1 ITVID
6 TSTLDIPLDKE
17 LNLSGDLAGSGHFVK
32 TGEGAVLLQGEMSFE
47 GVTHIKEGMISLLN
61 KEANEGAVGSKVI
74 LDGGT
79 LRLQDA
85 RDYAA
90 IAWDLE
96 VPEGAEGTIRTDGR
110 STMLGTLTGGGV
122 LNVDIPY
129 VRTDFEGD
137 WSAFTGTLNIL
148 GSSGD
153 FRIGNSASYPH
164 AELNLQ
170 KGSIY
175 PITAAAARAGIQ
187 LGALSGVEN
196 TTLRGHGSLMTDFTV
211 GGKNTDATF
220 GGNIGSNVA

>member
-1 ITVID
+1 
-6 TSTLDIPLDKE
+6 
-17 LNLSGDLAGSGHFVK
+17 
-32 TGEGAVLLQGEMSFE
+32 
-47 GVTHIKEGMISLLN
+47 
-61 KEANEGAVGSKVI
+61 
-74 LDGGT
+74 
-79 LRLQDA
+79 
-85 RDYAA
+85 
-90 IAWDLE
+90 
-96 VPEGAEGTIRTDGR
+96 TDGR

-196 TTLRGHGSLMTDFTV
+196 TTLRGHGSLMTDFTI

-220 GGNIGSNVA
+220 GGNIGSNVALIKVGTGTWTLTGNNTTTGAVTIREGRVLVNNAP